1 MLTISR
7 RERVVIGVALG
18 GLALVA
24 LYLYAVEPLVNRTA
38 DLTELIPAREAT
50 LQARQRLIAQRA
62 RLTEEG
68 VEAAKAFEEQQA
80 RLLSGPTAP
89 LAASELQ
96 TVVKEVATAAN
107 VDVRSERVLP
117 VADLEGLVEVPIE
130 LTVAGSVRDIVA
142 LLSQI
147 ERTRR
152 LLTVKDLKVRVVAV
166 GQPKE
171 LLATLTVAGYLLPQP
186 AGGST

>member
-7 RERVVIGVALG
+7 RERMVISVALG

-24 LYLYAVEPLVNRTA
+24 LYLYAVEPLMNRAA

-50 LQARQRLIAQRA
+50 LQARKRLIAQRM
-62 RLTEEG
+62 RVTEEG

-80 RLLSGPTAP
+80 RLLPGPTAP

-117 VADLEGLVEVPIE
+117 AADLEGLVEVPIE
-130 LTVAGSVRDIVA
+130 LTVAGSIRDIVGLPSPIGRA
-142 LLSQI
+142 
-147 ERTRR
+147 RR
-152 LLTVKDLKVRVVAV
+152 PLTGKDLQGRRVA
-166 GQPKE
+166 GRPPKE
-171 LLATLTVAGYLLPQP
+171 RP
-186 AGGST
+186 